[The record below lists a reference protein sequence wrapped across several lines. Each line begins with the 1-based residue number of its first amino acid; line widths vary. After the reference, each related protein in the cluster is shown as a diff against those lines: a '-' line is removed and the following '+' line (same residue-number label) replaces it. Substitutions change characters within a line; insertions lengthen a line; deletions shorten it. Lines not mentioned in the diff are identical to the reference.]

1 MMGPTQSEVTAF
13 LEEGRK
19 TQRLKGHKNIVEVY
33 DTFQEGSDAFI
44 VMEFVEGSSLDAIF
58 KERAFKDGWIAT
70 DEALDYFRQILE
82 GLVFAHSGGL
92 LHRDVKP
99 SNILLS
105 KLGVIKVVD
114 FGLAKPMPFGKSIST
129 HVAPGFAGT
138 GTQPYMS
145 FEQANGK
152 EVDQQSDIFS
162 AGIVGYIL
170 FSGSHPFNHPSAAH
184 PIVELI
190 KEVRFNC
197 KDLAPRLDLPENVRK
212 AVMRMLRKEKAE
224 RYHSIY
230 EPLAELTR
238 ANLAVCSECSSSNPV
253 GSNFCNQCG
262 KNLKAP
268 VAPKAAATERVALS
282 AAELTDEGFE
292 LTKTGRW
299 EDAIAKYQ
307 EAIKLNPKYGRAF
320 SNLGFALN
328 KIGDHDRAI
337 EFLMR
342 GIDVT
347 SDENILHRLHD
358 TLGFALSNLKRFDEA
373 IDSFGEAITLNPNNP
388 RPLYHRAESKAQMAN
403 YKPQDSLDR
412 KLIYRSALDDVE
424 GVLSL
429 DPEFFPALRLRD
441 RLVANLGF
449 GR

>member
-1 MMGPTQSEVTAF
+1 MSSPAVSQAPLPASSLELKKGIELQSRYVVVDFIGSGGFGTVWRATDKQEGRDVAIKRLIPRSSMMGPTQSEVTAF

-170 FSGSHPFNHPSAAH
+170 FSGSHP
-184 PIVELI
+184 
-190 KEVRFNC
+190 
-197 KDLAPRLDLPENVRK
+197 
-212 AVMRMLRKEKAE
+212 
-224 RYHSIY
+224 
-230 EPLAELTR
+230 
-238 ANLAVCSECSSSNPV
+238 
-253 GSNFCNQCG
+253 
-262 KNLKAP
+262 
-268 VAPKAAATERVALS
+268 
-282 AAELTDEGFE
+282 
-292 LTKTGRW
+292 
-299 EDAIAKYQ
+299 
-307 EAIKLNPKYGRAF
+307 
-320 SNLGFALN
+320 
-328 KIGDHDRAI
+328 
-337 EFLMR
+337 
-342 GIDVT
+342 
-347 SDENILHRLHD
+347 
-358 TLGFALSNLKRFDEA
+358 
-373 IDSFGEAITLNPNNP
+373 
-388 RPLYHRAESKAQMAN
+388 
-403 YKPQDSLDR
+403 
-412 KLIYRSALDDVE
+412 
-424 GVLSL
+424 
-429 DPEFFPALRLRD
+429 
-441 RLVANLGF
+441 
-449 GR
+449 